1 MIKPSDRAPGLAVAG
16 LFVATLVATAACG
29 PSAETL
35 SLPPAVGNPGATARE
50 PIKAAMRPDVT
61 KSFSLDYAAVPYLV
75 ATPLSAEDSSA
86 GVAMNRSASGA
97 DQARVGGDLL
107 AEIELGS
114 LRVFTSEP
122 LIEAHTA
129 TKDPA
134 KNPAGDTV
142 ADCTTRPG
150 TSPIKWEGF
159 ALGTWSDRFIDY
171 VRYEGTYDYERCK
184 AKPTRAAHVRAV
196 ALIPGVAYAF
206 RTCVPVCGSVP
217 DAPSSEEQLVIIGP
231 PSKWVGSTSPYMPL
245 QTQPHVGLFTR
256 LIVPLKRG
264 GSASAFSHV
273 QDVDLTAFI
282 GRRRNRG
289 SLPDLPKAP
298 LLQISFDFSWPE
310 TDPAPIGVGFVGPVT
325 ADARSGSTYTFQD
338 ESVAELIVQ

>member
-1 MIKPSDRAPGLAVAG
+1 MSSAARWVALAG
-16 LFVATLVATAACG
+16 LWILGCG
-29 PSAETL
+29 PSAEPL

-50 PIKAAMRPDVT
+50 PLKAAMRPDVT
-61 KSFSLDYAAVPYLV
+61 KSFPLDYASLPYLI

-86 GVAMNRSASGA
+86 GVAMVRSANGA
-97 DQARVGGDLL
+97 EQARVGNDLL

-122 LIEAHTA
+122 LVEASSDS
-129 TKDPA
+129 KDPA
-134 KNPAGDTV
+134 RNPKGDSV
-142 ADCTTRPG
+142 PDCTTRPG

-184 AKPTRAAHVRAV
+184 AKPTRAARVRAT

-217 DAPSSEEQLVIIGP
+217 DAPTSEEQLVIIGP
-231 PSKWVGSTSPYMPL
+231 PSKWVGSTAPL
-245 QTQPHVGLFTR
+245 TKMQTEPHVGLFTR

-273 QDVDLTAFI
+273 QDTDLMAFI
-282 GRRRNRG
+282 ARRRTRG
-289 SLPDLPKAP
+289 SIPDLPKAP

-310 TDPAPIGVGFVGPVT
+310 TDPSPIGIGFVGPVT
-325 ADARSGSTYTFQD
+325 ADARSGSVYTFDD
-338 ESVAELIVQ
+338 EALVEVSAQ